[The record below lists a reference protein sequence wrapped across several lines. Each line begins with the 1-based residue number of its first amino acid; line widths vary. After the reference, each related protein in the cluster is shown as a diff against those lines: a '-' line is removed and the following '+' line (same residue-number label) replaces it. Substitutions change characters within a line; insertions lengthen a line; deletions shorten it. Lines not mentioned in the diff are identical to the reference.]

1 MIIGSR
7 AVIID
12 IDCAKK
18 ILEAVRTPWSLRK
31 IELIQKKGLLDA
43 INEFTDAVRAMEGE
57 EE

>member
-18 ILEAVRTPWSLRK
+18 ILEAVRTPWVLKRIK
-31 IELIQKKGLLDA
+31 LLQERDLLDTV
-43 INEFTDAVRAMEGE
+43 NELADAVKEIEGE
-57 EE
+57 EG